1 MEGRVRGERREKSK
15 SKKEGR
21 REGKV
26 REEEE
31 DKGGMKEWRRGVG
44 IDNVHTSQF
53 VLVIS

>member
-1 MEGRVRGERREKSK
+1 M
-15 SKKEGR
+15 
-21 REGKV
+21 

-44 IDNVHTSQF
+44 IDNVDTSQF